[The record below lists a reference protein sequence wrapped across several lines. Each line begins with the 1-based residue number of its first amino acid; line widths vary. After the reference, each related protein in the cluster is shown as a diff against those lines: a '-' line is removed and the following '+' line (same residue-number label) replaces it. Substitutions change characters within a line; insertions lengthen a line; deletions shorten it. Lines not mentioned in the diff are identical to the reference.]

1 MCGFS
6 GYQALAYNE
15 VHTSVCSLNRSEFNQ
30 DCSHEDE
37 KIFQN
42 NCRCKLILYENMIFY
57 LVTLEGKL
65 TEPGAKWICKI
76 WKNIFNKTYSYGMCG
91 TPAKD
96 LGLIT
101 QKCLF

>member
-1 MCGFS
+1 MR
-6 GYQALAYNE
+6 
-15 VHTSVCSLNRSEFNQ
+15 TK
-30 DCSHEDE
+30 

-65 TEPGAKWICKI
+65 TEPGAEWICKI

>member
-1 MCGFS
+1 M
-6 GYQALAYNE
+6 
-15 VHTSVCSLNRSEFNQ
+15 RMK
-30 DCSHEDE
+30 
-37 KIFQN
+37 KIFSN
-42 NCRCKLILYENMIFY
+42 YCGCKFVFYEIAIFY
-57 LVTLEGKL
+57 LVTREGKV